1 MRFAATTPASKL
13 DAAISNFV
21 KSITDIVEAA
31 AKDAMDR
38 ALAAA
43 MDGAALKLAL
53 PNFTSIATTTGTA
66 KIPARRAKAPLAAAP
81 VSAPAERGDYNG
93 KSCSHGAPS
102 PCAPAERGGYNGK
115 SCSHGAPPPCAH
127 PGCSHG
133 APPPCAP
140 AERGGYNENDESDKL
155 NKLSDQQLRD
165 RIGIAKARNDSITV
179 RRCIAILRRR
189 EVAANTISTQSK
201 ED

>member
-1 MRFAATTPASKL
+1 
-13 DAAISNFV
+13 
-21 KSITDIVEAA
+21 VEAA

-53 PNFTSIATTTGTA
+53 PNFTSIATTTGTT

-102 PCAPAERGGYNGK
+102 PCAPAERGGYN
-115 SCSHGAPPPCAH
+115 
-127 PGCSHG
+127 
-133 APPPCAP
+133 
-140 AERGGYNENDESDKL
+140 ENDESDKL

-165 RIGIAKARNDSITV
+165 RIGIAKARGDQFTV
-179 RRCIAILRRR
+179 NRCVAILRRR